1 MKSDSVS
8 RCQVSQEV
16 EFANTSNCLG
26 PPSTQAVRTAEI
38 DRLDR
43 QITYEGGLLA
53 PLTPSAQPLRGSHR
67 TGKPFERRVDRHPS
81 AWDLSAHGPDSMR
94 RTSTV
99 ADPFQLQARLPRTRS
114 PPTLAMLCSGRGA
127 CITPA
132 GTQYARLVQ
141 PGSECFSLACAA
153 WSRSGQ
159 AGSQADEYHP
169 GVGGLVS
176 SAKML
181 PGMGGGYPEL
191 GLFVIQY
198 STQASQIHKQA

>member
-114 PPTLAMLCSGRGA
+114 PPTLAMLCSGPEPTSPRLGRSTLASFNPAPNASVWPVPLGPGA
-127 CITPA
+127 GRPEVRPMNTTLALGAWFHQQKCFQGWGA
-132 GTQYARLVQ
+132 GT
-141 PGSECFSLACAA
+141 PS
-153 WSRSGQ
+153 
-159 AGSQADEYHP
+159 
-169 GVGGLVS
+169 
-176 SAKML
+176 
-181 PGMGGGYPEL
+181 
-191 GLFVIQY
+191 
-198 STQASQIHKQA
+198 